1 MAPTISPT
9 TQVWRAAATSGRE
22 YRWHFRNSNSL
33 QCCFHNHLAG
43 ELHPGGLQVE
53 MKHCR
58 FAEAAQAA
66 MKVATGTAKKQATYR
81 CQHRVTQVAMEWRH
95 RAWFNSAEKAVA
107 HYKIIA
113 FPQFRH
119 ERSERTEV
127 ITVISI
133 THDDVLAT
141 RGRNAAHQSVAVS
154 PGLNINHARAMLL
167 CNFLRAVGAAVVGN
181 NNFTLDIVFRE
192 RFFRLLNTGCQC
204 LSLIQTRHDN
214 RELYRSFSHRFFRP
228 SSGSFIFEQIFSS
241 KHDPQKHTKP
251 NTKLA

>member
-133 THDDVLAT
+133 THDDVLAA

-154 PGLNINHARAMLL
+154 PGLNINHARAMLC
-167 CNFLRAVGAAVVGN
+167 CNFPRSIGTAVVGN
-181 NNFTLDIVFRE
+181 DDFACNIVFLE
-192 RFFRLLNTGCQC
+192 RSFRLLNTGRQC
-204 LSLIQTRHDN
+204 LRLIQTGHNN
-214 RELYRSFSHRFFRP
+214 RKLNGTSHHPSETTCRKISASF
-228 SSGSFIFEQIFSS
+228 GALVTTE
-241 KHDPQKHTKP
+241 
-251 NTKLA
+251 